1 MSDQF
6 EILFDDPRVF
16 SSETLLQEIKSILTD
31 CSTKIDRLTMEVI
44 SIRSEVSAIK
54 TKVYGR
60 YQENAIEILEKP
72 INFVEDFIKLE
83 SSLEDEIVFKK
94 FKQELDMSC
103 EKSYDKFIRTSW
115 RRIFTDEVAQQFSW
129 RGTATKK
136 CIRGARVTL
145 AIR

>member
-16 SSETLLQEIKSILTD
+16 SSETLLQGKYSVFRRYTDNTYLWKTSNFIRLSEIKSIMTD

-44 SIRSEVSAIK
+44 SIRIEVSVIK

-72 INFVEDFIKLE
+72 LNSLEDFIKLE

-94 FKQELDMSC
+94 FVSKF
-103 EKSYDKFIRTSW
+103 YDHHFVTTSINKNIYINF
-115 RRIFTDEVAQQFSW
+115 RN
-129 RGTATKK
+129 KN
-136 CIRGARVTL
+136 
-145 AIR
+145 